1 MVYVIINC
9 AIAFF
14 LFHTSF
20 NLNTQNLKH
29 ENTLVNIV
37 LLASGLSI
45 LMAIISGM
53 ALWGPERFTVFLEH
67 SALFLFAVLYILISF
82 FFLSCAFGTNAFL
95 TALEVIFV
103 LAALYPVVTKIEVVD
118 SSKLIFASEKV
129 FSGELAESFPLTWL
143 QFYYGLFV
151 FILPGFSLLT
161 LMLYAENVESRLVFQ
176 RSLFFLGSLLLGLV
190 GLSAIV
196 LIAKV
201 LPLYSLL
208 FMLFVA
214 ASVVMLARAAVQD
227 KIFDGLSI
235 FSNFVFII
243 MRFALPALVGGFSFV
258 ALRPLYS
265 DMRMLYFILVFLI
278 SFVMIF
284 VAAALVKIVTKL
296 SAFRSSNYGA
306 DFESDLAAIDYNDET
321 ADICAK
327 FYSIFQNRVSVDKM
341 KILIAGGNHELNTVF
356 SSDGSSFTL
365 STQDP
370 GLEVIRS
377 EGLNVFLKEEIQ
389 ANFTLQQKESEI
401 NAFMDKLEAETL
413 IILNEGRHL
422 IGVLAL
428 GEKRGGSSYDEYDKE
443 VFDKLYSYF
452 FVFGY
457 YMSNIANASVVGTVN
472 REIRMSA
479 QIIKSIQENMDMVK
493 NPKIDVGYLMVP
505 AHNIGGEFVD
515 LVRLTDTRH
524 LLIIGAMSGK
534 GISASMNMVIL
545 KSVIRTLLATTH
557 DFKKLVSKINSF
569 IHTGL
574 PRGTFFA
581 GVFCL
586 VDFETDTLYYI
597 NCGIPAML
605 LYTRSFNNVIE
616 IQGAGYV
623 LGFAKDVT
631 PLLKVKQMKL
641 NPGDVLAITTAGII
655 NSHSLRGDQY
665 GKDNIKKSMTD
676 NYMYDG
682 MHMASFL
689 FDDLKRF
696 MAKDLDE
703 DITVMMLR
711 YLDKDTQTVSNLD
724 EDEISAKAKVEEEV
738 VHYKKADE
746 VVLEAL

>member
-176 RSLFFLGSLLLGLV
+176 RSLFFLGSLLLGWV

-401 NAFMDKLEAETL
+401 NAFMDKLETETL